1 MKYPHAYSGVKKL
14 FISEILNTISAGLMF
29 AAVLMVLLDGK
40 TKLPDIDTA
49 QFWGLATLVLLSS
62 AVGIAAFVI
71 QFIGLNQAR
80 KDERLFKK
88 AMYFVIICGI
98 CTVAMM
104 FTTGAFGKITATVDE
119 VSTLLMNV
127 YVITAVYSIAFQA
140 GDAAMQKRAKLGMLF
155 VSIPFFV
162 AFCLQFAIV
171 YLPDIAE
178 ILTVIGAALDFVGY
192 VVFMIYLGIEKK
204 ALAKMA

>member
-1 MKYPHAYSGVKKL
+1 MKVPNAYAGVKKL
-14 FISEILNTISAGLMF
+14 FASEVLNIISTVFLFMTSVFAVFVSDKVSPEHHAAGYFTLLGLT
-29 AAVLMVLLDGK
+29 AVSVA
-40 TKLPDIDTA
+40 TA
-49 QFWGLATLVLLSS
+49 V
-62 AVGIAAFVI
+62 IAFVM
-71 QFIGLNQAR
+71 QLVALNQAR